1 MMRHNKTKLNKAKHI
16 SKHVKQIH
24 QIMSNKNTRKIQI
37 KEKPWRDTHLPYGA
51 QLDWYLTGPLEPT
64 QQDSMR

>member
-1 MMRHNKTKLNKAKHI
+1 MRHNKTKLNKAKHI

-37 KEKPWRDTHLPYGA
+37 KEKP
-51 QLDWYLTGPLEPT
+51 
-64 QQDSMR
+64 